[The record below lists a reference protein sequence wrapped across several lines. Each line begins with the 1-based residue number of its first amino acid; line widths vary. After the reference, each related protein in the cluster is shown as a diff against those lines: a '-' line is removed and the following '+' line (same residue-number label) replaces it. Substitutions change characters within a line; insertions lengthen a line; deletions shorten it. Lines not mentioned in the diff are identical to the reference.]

1 MLLNATPSNYEYWL
15 SESIRR
21 TMQGFPGEERMVFVN
36 AWNEWGEGC
45 HLEPDRRYQ
54 RQFLEAT
61 LRARSHR
68 SGKTSF
74 EDVGLSKPNGPRSN
88 VRARLDEVS
97 QELSLE
103 RGLRANL
110 EKDLSAE
117 RQRLSEVYR
126 DLAAKRQF
134 VGSRTPVAVCKKIGL
149 LADHAALAQ
158 TSEAIGKLRQL
169 LTSPRSTSRRP

>member
-36 AWNEWGEGC
+36 AWNEWAEGC
-45 HLEPDRRYQ
+45 HLEPDRRFQ
-54 RQFLEAT
+54 RQFLDAT
-61 LRARSHR
+61 LRARCHR

-74 EDVGLSKPNGPRSN
+74 EDVGLSKPTGPRSN

-103 RGLRANL
+103 RGLRTNL
-110 EKDLSAE
+110 ERDLSAE

-126 DLAAKRQF
+126 DLA
-134 VGSRTPVAVCKKIGL
+134 TKKQL
-149 LADHAALAQ
+149 LAA
-158 TSEAIGKLRQL
+158 ERQL
-169 LTSPRSTSRRP
+169 AVAKKSDSLPIAQRLLKLLKRPES